1 MPPSEKQGVNMP
13 KMCKKLAKTAKKI
26 KN

>member
-13 KMCKKLAKTAKKI
+13 KMSKKLAKTAKKI

>member
-13 KMCKKLAKTAKKI
+13 KMSKKLAKTAKKT

>member
-1 MPPSEKQGVNMP
+1 MPPSEKQGVNMS
-13 KMCKKLAKTAKKI
+13 KMSKKLAKTAKKT

>member
-1 MPPSEKQGVNMP
+1 MPPSEKQGVNML
-13 KMCKKLAKTAKKI
+13 KMSKKLAKTAKKI